1 MISYEIFLRR
11 KAMKKI
17 TSWLLAVVLILGAVP
32 GLAFSVGAEEAEEPI
47 KVYTKE
53 DLDNIKNNMSGSYVL
68 MNDIVFEDSDYVKGG
83 DFYNSGMGWFPIGT
97 QSTPFKGKFDGNNH
111 AIKNLYINN
120 PNGDYQGLFGFAEN
134 VEIKNLRMEDVN
146 ITGKNCVGAICGEMK
161 YSSSII
167 NCIVKGTVKGN
178 DTVGGL
184 LGQHYDGKGS
194 ISISKSINYS
204 NVEANHY
211 AGGICGEL
219 NSGHNDIAVNQCKN
233 SGNITAVLS
242 DAAGIVAVCSGS
254 GYSLYYE
261 FRYKRIEN
269 CYNTGNITAPDKCGG
284 MVCETNTTDIKHCY
298 TIGKITADTNYSA
311 IVSNA
316 GDWTYTHFC
325 YYLDESIENPTKV
338 TGILKSEDQLRKQ
351 STFEQWDFENT
362 WTISKNKEYKYP
374 ELQALA
380 FNGKVELSG
389 ETDVGSDI
397 TATLSV
403 NSADGIDT
411 SKVSFKWFVDDEE
424 VEGKQTEEWNKS
436 VYTVWNSDKDKKL
449 YCKVTVPTDSG
460 DEVIISDKL
469 TITWKH
475 DHSYSKTVIAPTCTE
490 KGYTTYTC
498 ECGATYIDDYVNAL
512 DHDFG
517 AWKETKAPTCQQ
529 EGELTRSCSCCTAT
543 ESSPVEKIA
552 HRYIKTVTPATCE
565 KDGYTTYTCDMCHD
579 SYKADVT
586 KATGHKDGGWKV
598 TKPASYTEDGVKML
612 YCANCGKELKTEAI
626 AKLSGKIT
634 SVKVDNLTMNY
645 KDSKTLTPAVEIDGK
660 IKYTVTYSSSN
671 SNVAKVDAN
680 GKVTATGR
688 GSAKIT
694 CTATDEYGYSVSAV
708 SDVKVDYTFAQW
720 LIIILLFGWIWY

>member
-1 MISYEIFLRR
+1 
-11 KAMKKI
+11 MKKVM
-17 TSWLLAVVLILGAVP
+17 SWFLAVALILGTVP
-32 GLAFSVGAEEAEEPI
+32 GLIFAVGAEEAEEPI
-47 KVYTKE
+47 KIYTKE
-53 DLDNIKNNMSGSYVL
+53 DLDNVKNNMSGSYVL
-68 MNDIVFEDSDYVKGG
+68 MNDIVFDDSDYVKGG

-97 QSTPFKGKFDGNNH
+97 LSTPFKGKFDGNNH

-134 VEIKNLRMEDVN
+134 VKIKNLRMENVN
-146 ITGKNCVGAICGEMK
+146 ITGKDCVGAICGEMK
-161 YSSSII
+161 YQSNII
-167 NCIVKGTVKGN
+167 NCIVKGSVKGT

-184 LGQHYDGKGS
+184 LGQHYDGSNVTG
-194 ISISKSINYS
+194 IYNSINYA
-204 NVEANHY
+204 NVEADCN
-211 AGGICGEL
+211 AGGICGKL
-219 NSGHNDIAVNQCKN
+219 RVTQDGHDYIKISSCRN
-233 SGNITAVLS
+233 SGNVTANKS
-242 DAAGIVAVCSGS
+242 GAAGIAAASDGYYHCSN
-254 GYSLYYE
+254 YIPNNIY
-261 FRYKRIEN
+261 N
-269 CYNTGNITAPDKCGG
+269 CFNTGNITAPDKCSGIA
-284 MVCETNTTDIKHCY
+284 CEIRYTTIKHCY

-311 IVSNA
+311 IASNA
-316 GDWTYTHFC
+316 SYYTDIIFC

-351 STFEQWDFENT
+351 STFEQWDFANT

-389 ETDVGSDI
+389 ETEVGSDI
-397 TATLSV
+397 TATLNV

-411 SKVSFKWFVDDEE
+411 SKVSFKWFIDDEE

-436 VYTVWNSDKDKKL
+436 VYTVQNSDKDKKL
-449 YCKVTVPTDSG
+449 YCKVTVPTDNG

-475 DHSYSKTVIAPTCTE
+475 DHSYSKTVTAPTCTE

-498 ECGATYIDDYVNAL
+498 ECGASYIDDYVNAL
-512 DHDFG
+512 GHDFG

-529 EGELTRSCSCCTAT
+529 EGELTRSCSRCTAT

-552 HRYIKTVTPATCE
+552 HRYIKSVTPATCE

-586 KATGHKDGGWKV
+586 KATGHKDGEWKV
-598 TKPASYTEDGVKML
+598 TKPASYTEDGVKTL
-612 YCANCGKELKTEAI
+612 YCANCGKVLKTEAI

-645 KDSKTLTPAVEIDGK
+645 KDTKTLSPTVKVDGK
-660 IKYTVTYSSSN
+660 VKYTVTYSSSN
-671 SNVAKVDAN
+671 TKVAKVDAN

-708 SDVKVDYTFAQW
+708 SNVKVDYTTSQW

>member
-1 MISYEIFLRR
+1 
-11 KAMKKI
+11 MKKVM
-17 TSWLLAVVLILGAVP
+17 SWFLAVALILGTVP
-32 GLAFSVGAEEAEEPI
+32 GLIFAVGAEEAEEPI
-47 KVYTKE
+47 KIYTKE
-53 DLDNIKNNMSGSYVL
+53 DLDNVKNNMSGSYVL
-68 MNDIVFEDSDYVKGG
+68 MNDIVFDDSDYVKGG

-97 QSTPFKGKFDGNNH
+97 LSTPFKGKFDGNNH

-120 PNGDYQGLFGFAEN
+120 PECDYQGLFGFAEN
-134 VEIKNLRMEDVN
+134 VEIKNLRMEDAN
-146 ITGKNCVGAICGEMK
+146 ITGKNCVGAICGEMREN
-161 YSSSII
+161 SNIT
-167 NCIVKGTVKGN
+167 NCIVKGSVKGN

-184 LGQHYDGKGS
+184 LGQHYYGQRGNS
-194 ISISKSINYS
+194 VSNSINYS
-204 NVEANHY
+204 NVEANY
-211 AGGICGEL
+211 TVGGICGKFNISTC
-219 NSGHNDIAVNQCKN
+219 NSLTISSCIN
-233 SGNITAVLS
+233 SGNVTANKS
-242 DAAGIVAVCSGS
+242 GAAGIVAISSGMRDSHYYYS
-254 GYSLYYE
+254 GNYSYYVE
-261 FRYKRIEN
+261 HCTRIYN
-269 CYNTGNITAPDKCGG
+269 CYNTGKITAPDKCSGI
-284 MVCETNTTDIKHCY
+284 VCETKITDIKHCY

-316 GDWTYTHFC
+316 GDFTYITFC
-325 YYLDESIENPTKV
+325 YYLDESIENPTTV

-397 TATLSV
+397 TATLNV

-411 SKVSFKWFVDDEE
+411 SKVSFKWFIDDEE

-436 VYTVWNSDKDKKL
+436 VYTVQNSDKDKKL
-449 YCKVTVPTDSG
+449 YCKVTVPTDNG

-475 DHSYSKTVIAPTCTE
+475 DHSYSKTVTAPTCTE

-498 ECGATYIDDYVNAL
+498 ECGASYIDDYVNAL
-512 DHDFG
+512 GHDFG

-529 EGELTRSCSCCTAT
+529 EGELTRSCSRCTAT

-552 HRYIKTVTPATCE
+552 HRYIKSVTPATCE

-586 KATGHKDGGWKV
+586 KATGHKDGEWKV
-598 TKPASYTEDGVKML
+598 TKPASYTEDGVKTL

-645 KDSKTLTPAVEIDGK
+645 KDTKTLSPTVKVDGK
-660 IKYTVTYSSSN
+660 VKYTVTYSSSN
-671 SNVAKVDAN
+671 TKVAKVDAN

-708 SDVKVDYTFAQW
+708 SNVKVDYTTSQW

>member
-1 MISYEIFLRR
+1 
-11 KAMKKI
+11 MKKVM
-17 TSWLLAVVLILGAVP
+17 SWFLAVALILGTVP
-32 GLAFSVGAEEAEEPI
+32 GLIFAVGAEETEEPI
-47 KVYTKE
+47 KIYTKE
-53 DLDNIKNNMSGSYVL
+53 DLDNVKNNMSGSYVL
-68 MNDIVFEDSDYVKGG
+68 MNDIVFDDSDYVKGG

-97 QSTPFKGKFDGNNH
+97 LSTPFKGKFDGNNH

-120 PNGDYQGLFGFAEN
+120 PEGSYQGLFGLADN

-146 ITGKNCVGAICGEMK
+146 ITGKNCVGAICGEMRYK
-161 YSSSII
+161 SNII
-167 NCIVKGTVKGN
+167 NCISKGSIKGN

-184 LGQHYDGKGS
+184 LGQHYIGQGGTG
-194 ISISKSINYS
+194 ISNSINYS
-204 NVEANHY
+204 NVEANY
-211 AGGICGEL
+211 SVGGICGKFQSSSDTNIEI
-219 NSGHNDIAVNQCKN
+219 NSCKN
-233 SGNITAVLS
+233 SGNVTANKSGAAGITAVS
-242 DAAGIVAVCSGS
+242 SAGNWSANYIFC
-254 GYSLYYE
+254 
-261 FRYKRIEN
+261 
-269 CYNTGNITAPDKCGG
+269 CYNTGNITAPDKCSGI
-284 MVCETNTTDIKHCY
+284 VCETRGTTIKHCY

-311 IVSNA
+311 IVSD
-316 GDWTYTHFC
+316 GTYTTFC

-397 TATLSV
+397 TATLNV

-411 SKVSFKWFVDDEE
+411 SKVSFKWFIDDEE
-424 VEGKQTEEWNKS
+424 VEGKQAEEWNKS
-436 VYTVWNSDKDKKL
+436 VYTVQNSDKDKKL
-449 YCKVTVPTDSG
+449 YCKVTVPTDNG

-475 DHSYSKTVIAPTCTE
+475 DHSYSKTVTAPTCTE

-498 ECGATYIDDYVNAL
+498 ECGASYIDDYVNAL
-512 DHDFG
+512 GHDFG

-529 EGELTRSCSCCTAT
+529 EGELTRSCSRCTAT

-552 HRYIKTVTPATCE
+552 HRYIKSVTPATCE

-586 KATGHKDGGWKV
+586 KATGHKDGEWKV
-598 TKPASYTEDGVKML
+598 TKPASYTEDGVKTL
-612 YCANCGKELKTEAI
+612 YCANCGKVLKTEAI

-645 KDSKTLTPAVEIDGK
+645 KDTKTLSPTVKVDGK
-660 IKYTVTYSSSN
+660 VKYTVTYSSSN
-671 SNVAKVDAN
+671 TKVAKVDAN

-708 SDVKVDYTFAQW
+708 SNVKVDYTTSQW
-720 LIIILLFGWIWY
+720 LIVILLFGWIWY

>member
-1 MISYEIFLRR
+1 
-11 KAMKKI
+11 MKKVM
-17 TSWLLAVVLILGAVP
+17 SWFLAVALILGTVP
-32 GLAFSVGAEEAEEPI
+32 GLIFAVGAEEAEEPI
-47 KVYTKE
+47 KIYTKE
-53 DLDNIKNNMSGSYVL
+53 DLDNVKNNMSGSYVL
-68 MNDIVFEDSDYVKGG
+68 MNDIVFDDSDYVKGG

-120 PNGDYQGLFGFAEN
+120 PNDYWQGLFGFAVN
-134 VEIKNLRMEDVN
+134 VEIKNLRMENVN
-146 ITGKNCVGAICGEMK
+146 ITGKNYVGAICGEMK
-161 YSSSII
+161 YKSNII
-167 NCIVKGTVKGN
+167 NCIVKGSVKGT

-184 LGQHYDGKGS
+184 LGQHYAGQGGTG
-194 ISISKSINYS
+194 ISNSINYA
-204 NVEANHY
+204 NVEADCN
-211 AGGICGEL
+211 AGGICGKISDNGDWIKINSCR
-219 NSGHNDIAVNQCKN
+219 NSGTV
-233 SGNITAVLS
+233 TANKS
-242 DAAGIVAVCSGS
+242 CAAGIVAASDGD
-254 GYSLYYE
+254 YRDRRNNIFY
-261 FRYKRIEN
+261 
-269 CYNTGNITAPDKCGG
+269 CYNTGNITAPDKCSGI
-284 MVCETNTTDIKHCY
+284 VCDTIYTDVKHCY

-311 IVSNA
+311 IASNA
-316 GDWTYTHFC
+316 SYYTDIIFC
-325 YYLDESIENPTKV
+325 YYLDESIENPTTV

-397 TATLSV
+397 TATLNV

-411 SKVSFKWFVDDEE
+411 SKVSFKWFIDNEE
-424 VEGKQTEEWNKS
+424 VEGKQAEEWNKS
-436 VYTVWNSDKDKKL
+436 VYTVQNSDKDKKL
-449 YCKVTVPTDSG
+449 YCKVTVPTDNG

-475 DHSYSKTVIAPTCTE
+475 DHSYSKTVTAPTCTE

-498 ECGATYIDDYVNAL
+498 ECGASYIDDYVNAL
-512 DHDFG
+512 GHDFG

-529 EGELTRSCSCCTAT
+529 EGELTRSCSRCTAT

-552 HRYIKTVTPATCE
+552 HRYIKSVTPTTCE

-586 KATGHKDGGWKV
+586 KATGHKDGEWKV
-598 TKPASYTEDGVKML
+598 TKPASYTEDGVKTL
-612 YCANCGKELKTEAI
+612 YCANCGKVLKTEAI

-645 KDSKTLTPAVEIDGK
+645 KDTKTLTPTVKVDGK
-660 IKYTVTYSSSN
+660 VKYTVTYSSSN
-671 SNVAKVDAN
+671 TKVAKVDAN

-708 SDVKVDYTFAQW
+708 SNVKVDYTTSQW
-720 LIIILLFGWIWY
+720 LIVILLFGWIWY